1 MQKIQGFLS
10 CYPLVTAQHTVHQI
24 TQRPPVIFPTRELVL
39 IDKQDIVFEAS
50 VEVRLKTEVH
60 DYRVVVA
67 VNMSVNTVQALE
79 DLADETGEGLGK
91 WNTCR

>member
-1 MQKIQGFLS
+1 M
-10 CYPLVTAQHTVHQI
+10 
-24 TQRPPVIFPTRELVL
+24 L

-67 VNMSVNTVQALE
+67 VNMSVNTIQALE
-79 DLADETGEGLGK
+79 DLTNETGEGFGE